1 MPGPELPYA
10 KSIANRI
17 MVLRSL
23 RGMALPEPDAHW
35 SDDMHA
41 MRRVL
46 DAPLGKDG
54 WRLAHAGPS
63 GMAYRFGMAFWA
75 AQPGSK
81 VVLCA
86 DDRLRE
92 RPIQALVDA
101 LRSQGALIEPDELGW
116 RIQGLRFPGGI
127 LEVDSR
133 LSSQFASALTLVAE
147 TAHVPLEIKW
157 SSGITSAPYLAMTQR
172 LTQGQNLDWPPER
185 DWSAAFVFLA
195 AVGLRGMGI
204 DLMGLSLDSLQ
215 GDAASMEWGPDLQ
228 FCVSG
233 IDGGL
238 RVEPAPGVALL
249 ASEPLPALAAWVVDF
264 KGLPDLAMPAIVAAA
279 LQGRSGMA
287 SGLLTLNLKESPRLD
302 ATVGMLRALG
312 CIAEQGPD
320 WLRWTA
326 PDGASSQA
334 GRVSGL
340 GRDAGEVSGLGRE
353 AGEVSVLG
361 REAGEVSGLGR
372 EAGEVSVLGR
382 EAGEGLTDASRRE
395 AGEGLSDASRREAGE
410 ANGSGVL
417 HLELDCL
424 DDHRM
429 AFCAGLIALRR
440 PVRLRQSAAVSK
452 SFPNFWKEFSVF
464 GPDIELV

>member
-1 MPGPELPYA
+1 
-10 KSIANRI
+10 
-17 MVLRSL
+17 
-23 RGMALPEPDAHW
+23 
-35 SDDMHA
+35 
-41 MRRVL
+41 
-46 DAPLGKDG
+46 
-54 WRLAHAGPS
+54 
-63 GMAYRFGMAFWA
+63 
-75 AQPGSK
+75 
-81 VVLCA
+81 
-86 DDRLRE
+86 
-92 RPIQALVDA
+92 
-101 LRSQGALIEPDELGW
+101 
-116 RIQGLRFPGGI
+116 
-127 LEVDSR
+127 
-133 LSSQFASALTLVAE
+133 VAE
-147 TAHVPLEIKW
+147 TADVPLEIKW

-195 AVGLRGMGI
+195 AVGLQGMGI

-228 FCVSG
+228 FRVSG

-238 RVEPAPGVALL
+238 RVEPAHSSIAFVA
-249 ASEPLPALAAWVVDF
+249 ADPAPPLPAWVVDF

-279 LQGRSGMA
+279 LQGRSGLA
-287 SGLLTLNLKESPRLD
+287 SGLITLNLKESPRLD

-340 GRDAGEVSGLGRE
+340 GRYASEGLSDASRC
-353 AGEVSVLG
+353 
-361 REAGEVSGLGR
+361 EAGEVSGLGR
-372 EAGEVSVLGR
+372 EAGEVSGLGR
-382 EAGEGLTDASRRE
+382 
-395 AGEGLSDASRREAGE
+395 E
-410 ANGSGVL
+410 ANGSGVQR
-417 HLELDCL
+417 LELDCL

-452 SFPNFWKEFSVF
+452 SFPDFWKEFSVF

>member
-1 MPGPELPYA
+1 MLRPELPYS
-10 KSIANRI
+10 KSIANRV

-23 RGMALPEPDAHW
+23 RGMALPEPDARW

-54 WRLAHAGPS
+54 WRLAHAGLS
-63 GMAYRFGMAFWA
+63 GMAYRFGMAYWA

-81 VVLCA
+81 VELCA
-86 DDRLRE
+86 DERLRE
-92 RPIQALVDA
+92 RPVQALVDA
-101 LRSQGALIEPDELGW
+101 LRSQGALIEPTDLGW
-116 RIQGLRFPGGI
+116 RIQGLRLPGGI

-147 TAHVPLEIKW
+147 TAENPLEIQW
-157 SSGITSAPYLAMTQR
+157 SSGMTSAPYLAMTQR
-172 LTQGQNLDWPPER
+172 LAQGQNLDWPPER

-195 AVGLRGMGI
+195 AVGLRGIGI
-204 DLMGLSLDSLQ
+204 DLLGLSLDSLQ
-215 GDAASMEWGPDLQ
+215 GDAASMEWGPDLK

-238 RVEPAPGVALL
+238 RVEPTPGVAVLD
-249 ASEPLPALAAWVVDF
+249 SEHLPALPEWVVDF

-302 ATVGMLRALG
+302 ATAHMLRALG

-326 PDGASSQA
+326 ADGAGSPDPLTASRHEA
-334 GRVSGL
+334 GELSGL
-340 GRDAGEVSGLGRE
+340 G
-353 AGEVSVLG
+353 
-361 REAGEVSGLGR
+361 
-372 EAGEVSVLGR
+372 
-382 EAGEGLTDASRRE
+382 RE
-395 AGEGLSDASRREAGE
+395 AGEGLSDASRREAGD
-410 ANGSGVL
+410 ANGRERQR
-417 HLELDCL
+417 LELDCL

-452 SFPNFWKEFSVF
+452 SFPDFWKEFSVF
-464 GPDIELV
+464 GPDIQLV

>member
-10 KSIANRI
+10 KSIANRV
-17 MVLRSL
+17 MLLRSL
-23 RGMALPEPDAHW
+23 RGESLPMPDARW

-46 DAPLGKDG
+46 DPPLGKDG
-54 WRLAHAGPS
+54 WRIARAGPA

-81 VVLCA
+81 VLLCA
-86 DDRLRE
+86 ADRLRE

-101 LRSQGALIEPDELGW
+101 LRSQGALIEPAEQGW
-116 RIQGLRFPGGI
+116 RIQGLRLPGGI
-127 LEVDSR
+127 LDVDSR

-147 TAHVPLEIKW
+147 TAENPLKIQW
-157 SSGITSAPYLAMTQR
+157 SSGMASAPYWAMTQR
-172 LTQGQNLDWPPER
+172 LVQGQRLDWPPER
-185 DWSAAFVFLA
+185 DWSAAFVFMA
-195 AVGLRGMGI
+195 AVGLRGFGI
-204 DLMGLSLDSLQ
+204 DLKGVSPESLQ

-228 FCVSG
+228 FRVSG

-238 RVEPAPGVALL
+238 RVEPVPSIGLL
-249 ASEPLPALAAWVVDF
+249 ATEPLPALPEWIIDF
-264 KGLPDLAMPAIVAAA
+264 KGLPDLAMPGIVAAA

-302 ATVGMLRALG
+302 ATVHMLRALG

-326 PDGASSQA
+326 PDGAGGQA
-334 GRVSGL
+334 DPVLGL
-340 GRDAGEVSGLGRE
+340 GC
-353 AGEVSVLG
+353 
-361 REAGEVSGLGR
+361 
-372 EAGEVSVLGR
+372 
-382 EAGEGLTDASRRE
+382 EAGEGSVFGRE
-395 AGEGLSDASRREAGE
+395 AGEGLSDASRREA
-410 ANGSGVL
+410 NRSGL
-417 HLELDCL
+417 ERLELDSL
-424 DDHRM
+424 NDHRM

-452 SFPNFWKEFSVF
+452 SFPDFWKEFAVF

>member
-1 MPGPELPYA
+1 MLRPELPYS
-10 KSIANRI
+10 KSIANRV

-23 RGMALPEPDAHW
+23 RGMALPEPDARW

-46 DAPLGKDG
+46 DAPLSKDG
-54 WRLAHAGPS
+54 WRLANAGLS
-63 GMAYRFGMAFWA
+63 GMAYRFGMAYWA

-86 DDRLRE
+86 DERLRE
-92 RPIQALVDA
+92 RPVQALVDA
-101 LRSQGALIEPDELGW
+101 LRSQGALIEPTDLGW
-116 RIQGLRFPGGI
+116 RIQGLRLPGGI
-127 LEVDSR
+127 LEVDSS

-147 TAHVPLEIKW
+147 TAENPLEIQC
-157 SSGITSAPYLAMTQR
+157 SSGMTSAPYLAMTQR
-172 LTQGQNLDWPPER
+172 LAQGQNLDWPPER

-195 AVGLRGMGI
+195 AVGLRGIGI
-204 DLMGLSLDSLQ
+204 DLLGLSLDSLQ
-215 GDAASMEWGPDLQ
+215 GDAASMEWGPDLK

-238 RVEPAPGVALL
+238 RVEPTPGVAVLD
-249 ASEPLPALAAWVVDF
+249 SEHLPALPEWVVDF

-302 ATVGMLRALG
+302 ATAHMLRALG

-326 PDGASSQA
+326 ANGAGSQA
-334 GRVSGL
+334 DPLTASR
-340 GRDAGEVSGLGRE
+340 REAGELSGLGRE
-353 AGEVSVLG
+353 AGEL
-361 REAGEVSGLGR
+361 SGL
-372 EAGEVSVLGR
+372 S
-382 EAGEGLTDASRRE
+382 RE

-410 ANGSGVL
+410 ANGRERQR
-417 HLELDCL
+417 LELDCL

-452 SFPNFWKEFSVF
+452 SFPDFWKEFSVF
-464 GPDIELV
+464 GPDIQLV

>member
-1 MPGPELPYA
+1 MPGPKLPYA

-54 WRLAHAGPS
+54 WRLAHAGSS

-75 AQPGSK
+75 AYPGSK

-116 RIQGLRFPGGI
+116 RIQGLRLPGGI

-147 TAHVPLEIKW
+147 TADVPLEIKW

-204 DLMGLSLDSLQ
+204 ELMGLSLDSLQ

-228 FCVSG
+228 FRVSG

-238 RVEPAPGVALL
+238 RVEPAQTSIAFVA
-249 ASEPLPALAAWVVDF
+249 ADSAPPLPAWVVDF

-302 ATVGMLRALG
+302 ATVHMLRALG

-340 GRDAGEVSGLGRE
+340 GR
-353 AGEVSVLG
+353 
-361 REAGEVSGLGR
+361 
-372 EAGEVSVLGR
+372 
-382 EAGEGLTDASRRE
+382 EAGEGLGR
-395 AGEGLSDASRREAGE
+395 E
-410 ANGSGVL
+410 ANGSGVQR
-417 HLELDCL
+417 LELDCL

-440 PVRLRQSAAVSK
+440 PVRLRQYAAVSK
-452 SFPNFWKEFSVF
+452 SFPDFWKEFSVF

>member
-1 MPGPELPYA
+1 MLRPELPYA
-10 KSIANRI
+10 KSIANRV

-23 RGMALPEPDAHW
+23 RGMALPEPDAQW

-46 DAPLGKDG
+46 EAPLGKDG

-63 GMAYRFGMAFWA
+63 GMAYRFGMAYWA
-75 AQPGSK
+75 ARPGAR
-81 VVLCA
+81 VLLCA
-86 DDRLRE
+86 DDRLRN

-101 LRSQGALIEPDELGW
+101 LRSQGTLIEPAELGW
-116 RIQGLRFPGGI
+116 RIQGVRLPGGI

-147 TAHVPLEIKW
+147 TAENPLEIKW
-157 SSGITSAPYLAMTQR
+157 SSGIASAPYLAMTQK
-172 LTQGQNLDWPPER
+172 LAQGHSLDWPPER

-195 AVGLRGMGI
+195 AVGLRGIGI
-204 DLMGLSLDSLQ
+204 DLLGLSLDSLQ
-215 GDAASMEWGPDLQ
+215 GDAASMEWGPDLK

-238 RVEPAPGVALL
+238 RVEPTPGVAVLD
-249 ASEPLPALAAWVVDF
+249 SEHLPALPEWVVDF

-302 ATVGMLRALG
+302 ATAHMLRALG

-326 PDGASSQA
+326 ADGAGSQA
-334 GRVSGL
+334 DPLTASR
-340 GRDAGEVSGLGRE
+340 RE
-353 AGEVSVLG
+353 AGEL
-361 REAGEVSGLGR
+361 SGLG
-372 EAGEVSVLGR
+372 
-382 EAGEGLTDASRRE
+382 RE
-395 AGEGLSDASRREAGE
+395 AGEGLSDASRREAGD
-410 ANGSGVL
+410 ANGRERQR
-417 HLELDCL
+417 LELDCL

-452 SFPNFWKEFSVF
+452 SFPDFWKEFSVF
-464 GPDIELV
+464 GPDIQLV

>member
-1 MPGPELPYA
+1 
-10 KSIANRI
+10 
-17 MVLRSL
+17 
-23 RGMALPEPDAHW
+23 
-35 SDDMHA
+35 
-41 MRRVL
+41 
-46 DAPLGKDG
+46 
-54 WRLAHAGPS
+54 
-63 GMAYRFGMAFWA
+63 
-75 AQPGSK
+75 
-81 VVLCA
+81 
-86 DDRLRE
+86 
-92 RPIQALVDA
+92 
-101 LRSQGALIEPDELGW
+101 LGW
-116 RIQGLRFPGGI
+116 RIQGLRLPGGI

-147 TAHVPLEIKW
+147 TADVPLEIKW

-172 LTQGQNLDWPPER
+172 LAQGQNLDWPPER

-204 DLMGLSLDSLQ
+204 ELMGLSLDSLQ

-228 FCVSG
+228 FRVSG

-238 RVEPAPGVALL
+238 RVEPAHSSIASAVADP
-249 ASEPLPALAAWVVDF
+249 APPLPAWVVDF

-302 ATVGMLRALG
+302 ATVHMLRALG

-340 GRDAGEVSGLGRE
+340 GR
-353 AGEVSVLG
+353 
-361 REAGEVSGLGR
+361 EAGEVSGLGR
-372 EAGEVSVLGR
+372 EAGE
-382 EAGEGLTDASRRE
+382 GLSDASRRE

-410 ANGSGVL
+410 GLSDASRCEAGEGLSDASRREAGEGLTDASRREAGEANGSGVL
-417 HLELDCL
+417 RLELDCL

-464 GPDIELV
+464 GPDIQLV

>member
-46 DAPLGKDG
+46 DVPLGKDG

-147 TAHVPLEIKW
+147 TAQVPLEIKW

-215 GDAASMEWGPDLQ
+215 GDAASMEWGTDLQ
-228 FCVSG
+228 FRVSG

-238 RVEPAPGVALL
+238 RVEPTHSSIASVAADPAP
-249 ASEPLPALAAWVVDF
+249 PLPAWDVDF

-302 ATVGMLRALG
+302 ATVHMLRALG

-334 GRVSGL
+334 DQAKESRVQ
-340 GRDAGEVSGLGRE
+340 R
-353 AGEVSVLG
+353 
-361 REAGEVSGLGR
+361 
-372 EAGEVSVLGR
+372 
-382 EAGEGLTDASRRE
+382 
-395 AGEGLSDASRREAGE
+395 
-410 ANGSGVL
+410 
-417 HLELDCL
+417 LELDCL

>member
-1 MPGPELPYA
+1 
-10 KSIANRI
+10 
-17 MVLRSL
+17 
-23 RGMALPEPDAHW
+23 
-35 SDDMHA
+35 
-41 MRRVL
+41 
-46 DAPLGKDG
+46 
-54 WRLAHAGPS
+54 
-63 GMAYRFGMAFWA
+63 
-75 AQPGSK
+75 
-81 VVLCA
+81 
-86 DDRLRE
+86 
-92 RPIQALVDA
+92 
-101 LRSQGALIEPDELGW
+101 
-116 RIQGLRFPGGI
+116 
-127 LEVDSR
+127 
-133 LSSQFASALTLVAE
+133 
-147 TAHVPLEIKW
+147 
-157 SSGITSAPYLAMTQR
+157 
-172 LTQGQNLDWPPER
+172 
-185 DWSAAFVFLA
+185 
-195 AVGLRGMGI
+195 MGI

-228 FCVSG
+228 FRVSG

-249 ASEPLPALAAWVVDF
+249 ASEPLPALAAWDVNF

-340 GRDAGEVSGLGRE
+340 GR
-353 AGEVSVLG
+353 
-361 REAGEVSGLGR
+361 
-372 EAGEVSVLGR
+372 
-382 EAGEGLTDASRRE
+382 E

-417 HLELDCL
+417 RLELDCL

>member
-54 WRLAHAGPS
+54 WRFAHAGPS

-361 REAGEVSGLGR
+361 REAGE
-372 EAGEVSVLGR
+372 
-382 EAGEGLTDASRRE
+382 GLTDASRRE

>member
-1 MPGPELPYA
+1 MLRPKLPYA
-10 KSIANRI
+10 KSIANRV

-46 DAPLGKDG
+46 DAPLGNDG
-54 WRLAHAGPS
+54 WRLAYAGSS

-75 AQPGSK
+75 AHSGSK

-86 DDRLRE
+86 DDRLRD
-92 RPIQALVDA
+92 RPVQALVDA
-101 LRSQGALIEPDELGW
+101 LRSQGAMIEPDELGW
-116 RIQGLRFPGGI
+116 RIQGLRLPGGI

-172 LTQGQNLDWPPER
+172 LARGQSLDWPPER

-195 AVGLRGMGI
+195 AAGLRGMGI

-228 FCVSG
+228 FRVSG

-238 RVEPAPGVALL
+238 RVEPAHSSIAFAVADP
-249 ASEPLPALAAWVVDF
+249 APPLPAWVVDF

-302 ATVGMLRALG
+302 ATVHMLRALG

-340 GRDAGEVSGLGRE
+340 GR
-353 AGEVSVLG
+353 
-361 REAGEVSGLGR
+361 
-372 EAGEVSVLGR
+372 
-382 EAGEGLTDASRRE
+382 EAGEGLGR
-395 AGEGLSDASRREAGE
+395 E
-410 ANGSGVL
+410 ANGSGVQR
-417 HLELDCL
+417 LELDCL

-452 SFPNFWKEFSVF
+452 SFPDFWKEFSVF